1 MGTKYSEM
9 FEDLTKKADFMK
21 EATKQYYEGF
31 AYRKK
36 KESENLDETVN
47 ELYGFID
54 AMTDTDLKLDYFRQ
68 LEKIEMDLR
77 DLKSNLETALYPN
90 EDDDYCDTEILT
102 DEYDCSIQNCD
113 ISEQEEK
120 AFDIVNKPKHYN
132 SGKIEVINYIEDV
145 AGQLKNGFEGYCIG
159 NVLKYISRQ
168 HLKNGLE
175 DVRKSSWYL
184 NRLIEYKE
192 KNDAVESER

>member
-54 AMTDTDLKLDYFRQ
+54 AMTDTDLKLDYFRR

-90 EDDDYCDTEILT
+90 EDDDYCNTEILT

-113 ISEQEEK
+113 ISEQEER
-120 AFDIVNKPKHYN
+120 AFDAVNHPSHYTQ
-132 SGKIEVINYIEDV
+132 GKYEVIDVIEDGTQNLKGIQAV
-145 AGQLKNGFEGYCIG
+145 CVGNILKYVLRFQYKNGVED
-159 NVLKYISRQ
+159 LKKSRF
-168 HLKNGLE
+168 
-175 DVRKSSWYL
+175 YL
-184 NRLIEYKE
+184 DKLI
-192 KNDAVESER
+192 ALLS